1 MEFIVSRVSDDFN
14 TKKPCEEAY
23 KKHIPHIAEY
33 NFSSFEEYDAK
44 WGRKYKFTDTDINHR
59 INERGNIEKE
69 LTDFSEDVWVVQ
81 INTLEE
87 LLAFRNKYGSII
99 VGESGKNHYYDE
111 ITIYDYW

>member
-1 MEFIVSRVSDDFN
+1 M
-14 TKKPCEEAY
+14 
-23 KKHIPHIAEY
+23 
-33 NFSSFEEYDAK
+33 
-44 WGRKYKFTDTDINHR
+44 
-59 INERGNIEKE
+59 
-69 LTDFSEDVWVVQ
+69 VQ